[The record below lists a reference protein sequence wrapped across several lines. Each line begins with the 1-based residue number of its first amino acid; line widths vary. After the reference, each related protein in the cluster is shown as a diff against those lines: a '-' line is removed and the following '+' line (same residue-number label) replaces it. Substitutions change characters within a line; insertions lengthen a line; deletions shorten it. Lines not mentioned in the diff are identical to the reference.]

1 MSTGLAGEA
10 SAMIAAFST
19 GDRGGWR
26 GVWKL
31 ERAAVARRLGELV
44 AEPGRFRQ
52 GRLNL
57 CGPAALFSV
66 WFDRDPVA
74 AVRFGIDLFETGRA
88 RLGPHEVVA
97 SPALRDHAYGQTDRG
112 RSCPQA
118 DWMLMASLRD
128 SSNKLVRYSRP
139 GGLREPAAAITMPGA
154 MRRWLTAT
162 GCYESVVDETNL
174 VRRKGIGHVESLVPT
189 PGEDVFLLVAL
200 EMFRRPAAAWRR
212 ARDRVVSLVPNH
224 WVLLRSPVRLVA
236 NEVHFAF
243 WSWAALHEA
252 TLERSA
258 FERCYYGAL
267 RARTTV

>member
-10 SAMIAAFST
+10 SAMIAAFAT

-26 GVWKL
+26 GAWKL
-31 ERAAVARRLGELV
+31 ERAAVARRLAELV

-57 CGPAALFSV
+57 CGPAALFTV

-74 AVRFGIDLFETGRA
+74 AARFGIDLFETGRA

-97 SPALRDHAYGQTDRG
+97 SAALRDHPYGQTDRG
-112 RSCPQA
+112 LSCPQA

-128 SSNKLVRYSRP
+128 SANRVVRYSRP
-139 GGLREPAAAITMPGA
+139 GGLREPTAAITMPGA
-154 MRRWLTAT
+154 MRRWLAAT
-162 GCYESVVDETNL
+162 GCYEDVLDETNL
-174 VRRKGIGHVESLVPT
+174 VRRKGIGHAEALVPA
-189 PGEDVFLLVAL
+189 PGEDVFALVAL

-224 WVLLRSPVRLVA
+224 WVVLRSPVRLVA
-236 NEVHFAF
+236 NEVRFDF
-243 WSWAALHEA
+243 WSWGALHQA